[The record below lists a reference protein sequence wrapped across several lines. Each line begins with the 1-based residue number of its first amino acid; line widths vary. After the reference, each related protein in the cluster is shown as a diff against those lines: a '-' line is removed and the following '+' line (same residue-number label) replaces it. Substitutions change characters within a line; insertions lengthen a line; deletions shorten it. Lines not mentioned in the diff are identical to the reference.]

1 MSVSMEIIPCFSN
14 LGIFKKVDDT
24 KLNELLQLFI
34 QNFNSIYIEK
44 IYNIINHNNN
54 NIKNIYN
61 FIKKYVITNRKKI
74 IACIKKKRFSIDEL
88 QNFINNIKTK
98 FIFIKNIDKN
108 FNDNINKIIFN
119 QFIINPNICMLIYK
133 NIINNNTKFI
143 YYLQKILKS
152 NNNQES
158 YDPLGR
164 NAEDRDSVA
173 YPLPMIS
180 QRKYYH
186 HDYIKYPFM
195 FDIPRVPIQQI
206 YNLKKSKT
214 HLGITKVLFF
224 INGFARYIIEDII
237 VKINKS
243 NSLLNDYK
251 LVYYYIEN
259 NFYNFNL
266 YSKILNTRDFKKSV
280 YNELL
285 LKINNELNKS
295 NYMFIVNNMLLFNNI
310 IKQFEY
316 YNKEI
321 IVFKKKVLEYTF
333 NNNNF
338 YKIPIEMFFKFFV
351 EVSHYIIANDKNFKL
366 NIISIFLKDDKLLE
380 KFINYIIVGTY
391 HSINYNTNMHILIE
405 TIQRL
410 DILLNYNELFK
421 IKFMNV
427 FKNINNIFLLNKLT
441 QKDKILKPRLINSLK
456 NLLLHD
462 KNVLFEYLHNIYN
475 DFSAS
480 TKNNININPYYWSIN
495 NNNYVNTYSNSKYN
509 YLEYLHFGKTVINF
523 EYKDNMINLTMLP
536 IQYEMFAYFNKNN
549 VFPKKLGNY
558 SKYYIDKV
566 ILSLVNSKLIL
577 YNNNTYSINTDF
589 KQVSK
594 NLIEV
599 FYTNKIS
606 KIKNVRRGNAIDIK
620 YVLAT
625 NINKYL
631 KSRENNLDNIY
642 NYLIKTLNIDLF
654 NINKRNISDTLD
666 YMIKQEYIAKNDN
679 MYMKLLY

>member
-1 MSVSMEIIPCFSN
+1 MSVSMEINPCFSN
-14 LGIFKKVDDT
+14 LGIFKKVDNT
-24 KLNELLQLFI
+24 KLNEILQLFI
-34 QNFNSIYIEK
+34 KNFNSIYIEK
-44 IYNIINHNNN
+44 IYNIINHDND
-54 NIKNIYN
+54 NINKLYD
-61 FIKKYVITNRKKI
+61 FIKKYVIMNRKKI
-74 IACIKKKRFSIDEL
+74 IDCIKKKRFSINEL

-98 FIFIKNIDKN
+98 FIFIKNVDTN
-108 FNDNINKIIFN
+108 FNNNINKIIFN

-158 YDPLGR
+158 SNPLGR
-164 NAEDRDSVA
+164 NAKDRDSVA

-180 QRKYYH
+180 QRKYNLG
-186 HDYIKYPFM
+186 DYMKYPFM

-206 YNLKKSKT
+206 YNLKQSKT
-214 HLGITKVLFF
+214 HLGITKMLFF

-285 LKINNELNKS
+285 LKINSELDKS

-310 IKQFEY
+310 IKKSS
-316 YNKEI
+316 NIKEI

-391 HSINYNTNMHILIE
+391 HSINYNTNIHILIE

-441 QKDKILKPRLINSLK
+441 QKDKVIEYRLINSLK
-456 NLLLHD
+456 NVLSLD
-462 KNVLFEYLHNIYN
+462 KNVLFEYLYNIYS

-536 IQYEMFAYFNKNN
+536 IQYEIFAYFNKNN

-558 SKYYIDKV
+558 SKNYIDKV

-577 YNNNTYSINTDF
+577 CNNNNYSINTDF

-606 KIKNVRRGNAIDIK
+606 KIKNVRRENAIDIK

-654 NINKRNISDTLD
+654 NINKKNINDTLD

>member
-1 MSVSMEIIPCFSN
+1 MSVSMEINPCFSN

-88 QNFINNIKTK
+88 QKFINNIKTK

-158 YDPLGR
+158 
-164 NAEDRDSVA
+164 V
-173 YPLPMIS
+173 
-180 QRKYYH
+180 
-186 HDYIKYPFM
+186 
-195 FDIPRVPIQQI
+195 
-206 YNLKKSKT
+206 
-214 HLGITKVLFF
+214 TKVLFF

-266 YSKILNTRDFKKSV
+266 YSKIFNTNNFKESV

-285 LKINNELNKS
+285 LKINSELDNSK
-295 NYMFIVNNMLLFNNI
+295 YMFIVNNMLLFNNI

-366 NIISIFLKDDKLLE
+366 NIISIFLKDNKLLK
-380 KFINYIIVGTY
+380 KFINYIIVGIY
-391 HSINYNTNMHILIE
+391 HSINCNTNFQILIE

-441 QKDKILKPRLINSLK
+441 QKDKVIESSLMNSLK
-456 NLLLHD
+456 KVLLLD
-462 KNVLFEYLHNIYN
+462 KNVLFEYLYNIYS

-509 YLEYLHFGKTVINF
+509 YLEYLHFGKTTINF

-536 IQYEMFAYFNKNN
+536 IQYEIFKYFNENN

-558 SKYYIDKV
+558 SKDYLNKV
-566 ILSLVNSKLIL
+566 VLSLVNSKLIL
-577 YNNNTYSINTDF
+577 CNNNTYSINTDF

-606 KIKNVRRGNAIDIK
+606 KIKNVRRENAIDIK

-642 NYLIKTLNIDLF
+642 NYLIKTLNIELF

>member
-1 MSVSMEIIPCFSN
+1 MSVSMEINPCFSN

-34 QNFNSIYIEK
+34 KNFNSIYIEK
-44 IYNIINHNNN
+44 IYNIINHDNN
-54 NIKNIYN
+54 NIKKIYN

-74 IACIKKKRFSIDEL
+74 ITCIKKKRFSIDEL

-108 FNDNINKIIFN
+108 FNDDINKIIFN

-152 NNNQES
+152 NNYQES
-158 YDPLGR
+158 
-164 NAEDRDSVA
+164 
-173 YPLPMIS
+173 
-180 QRKYYH
+180 
-186 HDYIKYPFM
+186 
-195 FDIPRVPIQQI
+195 
-206 YNLKKSKT
+206 
-214 HLGITKVLFF
+214 ITKILFF
-224 INGFARYIIEDII
+224 TNGFARYIIEDII

-266 YSKILNTRDFKKSV
+266 YSKIFNTNNFKNSV

-285 LKINNELNKS
+285 LKINSELDKS

-310 IKQFEY
+310 IKQFKG
-316 YNKEI
+316 YNIKEI
-321 IVFKKKVLEYTF
+321 IIFKKKVLEYTF

-380 KFINYIIVGTY
+380 KFINYIIAGTY
-391 HSINYNTNMHILIE
+391 HSINYNTNIHILIE

-427 FKNINNIFLLNKLT
+427 LKNINNIFLLNKLT
-441 QKDKILKPRLINSLK
+441 QKDKVLEPRLINSLK
-456 NLLLHD
+456 NVLLLD
-462 KNVLFEYLHNIYN
+462 KNVLFEYLYNIYS
-475 DFSAS
+475 DFLVS

-509 YLEYLHFGKTVINF
+509 YLEYLHFGKTVINY

-536 IQYEMFAYFNKNN
+536 IQYEIFAYFNKNN

-558 SKYYIDKV
+558 SKNYIDKV

-577 YNNNTYSINTDF
+577 CNNNTYSINTDF
-589 KQVSK
+589 KQVNK
-594 NLIEV
+594 NMIEV
-599 FYTNKIS
+599 FYTNKIT
-606 KIKNVRRGNAIDIK
+606 KIKNVRENAIDIK

-654 NINKRNISDTLD
+654 NINKKNINDTLD

>member
-1 MSVSMEIIPCFSN
+1 MSVSMEINPCFSN

-34 QNFNSIYIEK
+34 KNFNSIYIEK
-44 IYNIINHNNN
+44 IYNIINHDNN

-108 FNDNINKIIFN
+108 FNDDINKIIFN

-158 YDPLGR
+158 
-164 NAEDRDSVA
+164 
-173 YPLPMIS
+173 
-180 QRKYYH
+180 
-186 HDYIKYPFM
+186 
-195 FDIPRVPIQQI
+195 
-206 YNLKKSKT
+206 
-214 HLGITKVLFF
+214 ITKVLFF
-224 INGFARYIIEDII
+224 INGFARYIIEDIM
-237 VKINKS
+237 VKINKT
-243 NSLLNDYK
+243 NYLLNDYK

-536 IQYEMFAYFNKNN
+536 IQYEIFAYFNKNN
-549 VFPKKLGNY
+549 IFPKKLGNY
-558 SKYYIDKV
+558 SKDYIDKV
-566 ILSLVNSKLIL
+566 ILSFVNSKLIL

-589 KQVSK
+589 KQVNK

-599 FYTNKIS
+599 FYTNKIN
-606 KIKNVRRGNAIDIK
+606 KIKNVRRENAIDIK

-642 NYLIKTLNIDLF
+642 NYLIKTLNIELF

>member
-1 MSVSMEIIPCFSN
+1 MSVSMEINPCFSN

-34 QNFNSIYIEK
+34 KNFNSIYIEK

-158 YDPLGR
+158 
-164 NAEDRDSVA
+164 
-173 YPLPMIS
+173 
-180 QRKYYH
+180 
-186 HDYIKYPFM
+186 
-195 FDIPRVPIQQI
+195 
-206 YNLKKSKT
+206 
-214 HLGITKVLFF
+214 ITKVLFF

-536 IQYEMFAYFNKNN
+536 IQYEIFAYFNKNN
-549 VFPKKLGNY
+549 IFPKKLGNY
-558 SKYYIDKV
+558 SKDYIDKV

-577 YNNNTYSINTDF
+577 CNNNIYSINTDF

-606 KIKNVRRGNAIDIK
+606 KIKNVRRENAIDIK

-654 NINKRNISDTLD
+654 NINKKNISDTLD

>member
-1 MSVSMEIIPCFSN
+1 MSVSMEINPCFSN

-34 QNFNSIYIEK
+34 KNFNSIYIEK
-44 IYNIINHNNN
+44 IYNIINHDNN
-54 NIKNIYN
+54 NIKKIYN

-98 FIFIKNIDKN
+98 FIFIKNIDKK

-152 NNNQES
+152 TNNHQES
-158 YDPLGR
+158 
-164 NAEDRDSVA
+164 
-173 YPLPMIS
+173 
-180 QRKYYH
+180 
-186 HDYIKYPFM
+186 
-195 FDIPRVPIQQI
+195 
-206 YNLKKSKT
+206 
-214 HLGITKVLFF
+214 ITKLIFF
-224 INGFARYIIEDII
+224 KYGFARYIIEDIM
-237 VKINKS
+237 VKINKT
-243 NSLLNDYK
+243 NYLLNDYK

-266 YSKILNTRDFKKSV
+266 YSKILNTRSFKKSV

-285 LKINNELNKS
+285 LKINSELDNSK
-295 NYMFIVNNMLLFNNI
+295 YMFIVNNMLLFNNI

-316 YNKEI
+316 CKKET

-366 NIISIFLKDDKLLE
+366 NMISIFLKDDKLLE

-405 TIQRL
+405 TIQRF

-536 IQYEMFAYFNKNN
+536 IQYEMFKYFNKNN
-549 VFPKKLGNY
+549 IFPKKLGNY
-558 SKYYIDKV
+558 SKDYLNKV
-566 ILSLVNSKLIL
+566 VLSLVNSKLIL
-577 YNNNTYSINTDF
+577 CNNNTYSINTDF

-594 NLIEV
+594 DLIEV

-606 KIKNVRRGNAIDIK
+606 KIKNVRENAIDIK

-642 NYLIKTLNIDLF
+642 NYLIKTLNIELF

-679 MYMKLLY
+679 IYMKLLY

>member
-1 MSVSMEIIPCFSN
+1 
-14 LGIFKKVDDT
+14 
-24 KLNELLQLFI
+24 
-34 QNFNSIYIEK
+34 
-44 IYNIINHNNN
+44 
-54 NIKNIYN
+54 
-61 FIKKYVITNRKKI
+61 
-74 IACIKKKRFSIDEL
+74 
-88 QNFINNIKTK
+88 
-98 FIFIKNIDKN
+98 
-108 FNDNINKIIFN
+108 
-119 QFIINPNICMLIYK
+119 
-133 NIINNNTKFI
+133 
-143 YYLQKILKS
+143 
-152 NNNQES
+152 
-158 YDPLGR
+158 
-164 NAEDRDSVA
+164 
-173 YPLPMIS
+173 
-180 QRKYYH
+180 
-186 HDYIKYPFM
+186 
-195 FDIPRVPIQQI
+195 
-206 YNLKKSKT
+206 
-214 HLGITKVLFF
+214 
-224 INGFARYIIEDII
+224 
-237 VKINKS
+237 
-243 NSLLNDYK
+243 
-251 LVYYYIEN
+251 
-259 NFYNFNL
+259 
-266 YSKILNTRDFKKSV
+266 
-280 YNELL
+280 
-285 LKINNELNKS
+285 
-295 NYMFIVNNMLLFNNI
+295 
-310 IKQFEY
+310 
-316 YNKEI
+316 
-321 IVFKKKVLEYTF
+321 
-333 NNNNF
+333 
-338 YKIPIEMFFKFFV
+338 
-351 EVSHYIIANDKNFKL
+351 
-366 NIISIFLKDDKLLE
+366 E

-509 YLEYLHFGKTVINF
+509 YLEYLHFGKTTINF

-654 NINKRNISDTLD
+654 NINKKNINDTLD

>member
-1 MSVSMEIIPCFSN
+1 MSVTMEINTCFSN

-34 QNFNSIYIEK
+34 KNFNSIYIEK
-44 IYNIINHNNN
+44 IYNIINHDNN
-54 NIKNIYN
+54 NIKDIYN

-74 IACIKKKRFSIDEL
+74 ITCIKKKRFSIDEL

-108 FNDNINKIIFN
+108 FNNNINTIIFN

-158 YDPLGR
+158 I
-164 NAEDRDSVA
+164 N
-173 YPLPMIS
+173 
-180 QRKYYH
+180 
-186 HDYIKYPFM
+186 
-195 FDIPRVPIQQI
+195 
-206 YNLKKSKT
+206 
-214 HLGITKVLFF
+214 KVLFF
-224 INGFARYIIEDII
+224 TNGFARYIIEDII

-266 YSKILNTRDFKKSV
+266 YSKILNTINFKKFV

-285 LKINNELNKS
+285 LKINSELDKS

-310 IKQFEY
+310 IKQFKD
-316 YNKEI
+316 YNIKEI
-321 IVFKKKVLEYTF
+321 IIFKKKVLEYTF

-338 YKIPIEMFFKFFV
+338 YKIPIETFYKFFV
-351 EVSHYIIANDKNFKL
+351 DVSYYIIANDKNFKL
-366 NIISIFLKDDKLLE
+366 NIISIFLKDNKLLE

-391 HSINYNTNMHILIE
+391 QSINYNTNIHILIE

-441 QKDKILKPRLINSLK
+441 QKDKVLEPRLINSLK
-456 NLLLHD
+456 NVLLLD
-462 KNVLFEYLHNIYN
+462 KNVLFEYLYNIYS

-558 SKYYIDKV
+558 SKNYIDKV

-577 YNNNTYSINTDF
+577 CNNNTYSINTDF
-589 KQVSK
+589 KQVNK
-594 NLIEV
+594 NMIEV
-599 FYTNKIS
+599 FYTNKIT
-606 KIKNVRRGNAIDIK
+606 KIKNVRRENAIDIK

-631 KSRENNLDNIY
+631 KNKENNLDNIY

-654 NINKRNISDTLD
+654 NINKKNINDTLD

>member
-1 MSVSMEIIPCFSN
+1 MSVSMEINSCFSN

-34 QNFNSIYIEK
+34 KNFNSIYIEK
-44 IYNIINHNNN
+44 IYNIINHDNN
-54 NIKNIYN
+54 NIKKIYN

-108 FNDNINKIIFN
+108 FNNTINKIIFN

-158 YDPLGR
+158 
-164 NAEDRDSVA
+164 
-173 YPLPMIS
+173 
-180 QRKYYH
+180 
-186 HDYIKYPFM
+186 
-195 FDIPRVPIQQI
+195 
-206 YNLKKSKT
+206 
-214 HLGITKVLFF
+214 ITKVVFF

-285 LKINNELNKS
+285 LKINIELDKS

-310 IKQFEY
+310 IKQFKV
-316 YNKEI
+316 YNIKEI
-321 IVFKKKVLEYTF
+321 IIFKKKVLEYTF

-338 YKIPIEMFFKFFV
+338 YKIPIEIFFKFFV

-380 KFINYIIVGTY
+380 KFINYIIAGTY
-391 HSINYNTNMHILIE
+391 HSINCNTNIHILIE

-421 IKFMNV
+421 IKFMNI

-441 QKDKILKPRLINSLK
+441 QKDKVIESSLMNSLK
-456 NLLLHD
+456 NVFLHD
-462 KNVLFEYLHNIYN
+462 KNVLFEYLYNIYS

-509 YLEYLHFGKTVINF
+509 YFEYLHFGKTVINF

-536 IQYEMFAYFNKNN
+536 IQYEIFAYFNKNN

-558 SKYYIDKV
+558 SKDYIDKV

-577 YNNNTYSINTDF
+577 CNNNTYSINTDF
-589 KQVSK
+589 KQVNK

-599 FYTNKIS
+599 FYTNKIN
-606 KIKNVRRGNAIDIK
+606 KIENVRRENAIDIK

-654 NINKRNISDTLD
+654 NINKKNINDTLD

>member
-1 MSVSMEIIPCFSN
+1 MSVSMEINPCFSN

-34 QNFNSIYIEK
+34 KNFNSIYIEK

-158 YDPLGR
+158 
-164 NAEDRDSVA
+164 
-173 YPLPMIS
+173 
-180 QRKYYH
+180 
-186 HDYIKYPFM
+186 
-195 FDIPRVPIQQI
+195 
-206 YNLKKSKT
+206 
-214 HLGITKVLFF
+214 ITKVLFF
-224 INGFARYIIEDII
+224 INGFARYIIEDIM
-237 VKINKS
+237 VKINKT
-243 NSLLNDYK
+243 NYLLNDYK

-536 IQYEMFAYFNKNN
+536 IQYEIFAYFNKNN
-549 VFPKKLGNY
+549 IFPKKLGNY
-558 SKYYIDKV
+558 SKDYIDKV

-577 YNNNTYSINTDF
+577 CNNNIYSINTDF

-606 KIKNVRRGNAIDIK
+606 KIKNVRRENAIDIK

-654 NINKRNISDTLD
+654 NINKKNISDTLD